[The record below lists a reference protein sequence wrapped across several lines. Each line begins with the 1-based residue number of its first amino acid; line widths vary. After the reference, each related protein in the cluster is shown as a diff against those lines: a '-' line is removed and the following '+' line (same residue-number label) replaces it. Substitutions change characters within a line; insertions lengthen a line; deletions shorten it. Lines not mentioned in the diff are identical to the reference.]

1 MDIISIYYDSMNKEI
16 KQRLKWIE
24 LYEETNNAGL
34 VCRRCGISRPTLRK
48 WYKRYKEK
56 GLDGLQDVS
65 RRPHNSPN
73 TKIDNRIE
81 EWNLSLRKDRKLGAR
96 RIQNELLREHNFN
109 LSLASI
115 HKVLTKHEVK
125 PVVFQRKKKDFIR
138 YQRPI
143 PGDRVQ
149 MDTCKI
155 APGIYQYTSV
165 DDCSRYRVLDVFKR
179 RTAANTLA
187 FIDKVIEEMPFPI
200 QRVQTDRGMEFF
212 AEKVQLKL
220 MEHGIKFRP
229 NKPSSPHLNGKVE
242 RSQRADKEEFYST
255 VNLDLEELK
264 NKTLPEWRH
273 YYNWQRA
280 HGSFKGKTPMDIVC
294 ERLEQTPLWEDVH
307 ANYETEKERIQLSN
321 YQRDLQLRKMK

>member
-1 MDIISIYYDSMNKEI
+1 MEF
-16 KQRLKWIE
+16 
-24 LYEETNNAGL
+24 
-34 VCRRCGISRPTLRK
+34 LRK
-48 WYKRYKEK
+48 WYKRYTEK

-65 RRPHNSPN
+65 RRPHSSPN
-73 TKIDNRIE
+73 TKIDNQIE
-81 EWNLSLRKDRKLGAR
+81 DWILKLRKDRKLGAR
-96 RIQNELLREHNFN
+96 RIQNELLREHNFQ

-125 PVVFQRKKKDFIR
+125 PIVFQRKKKDFIR

-155 APGIYQYTSV
+155 APGIYQYTAV

-179 RTAANTLA
+179 RTAANTIT

-200 QRVQTDRGMEFF
+200 QRVQTDRGTEFF

-229 NKPSSPHLNGKVE
+229 NKPG
-242 RSQRADKEEFYST
+242 
-255 VNLDLEELK
+255 
-264 NKTLPEWRH
+264 
-273 YYNWQRA
+273 
-280 HGSFKGKTPMDIVC
+280 
-294 ERLEQTPLWEDVH
+294 
-307 ANYETEKERIQLSN
+307 
-321 YQRDLQLRKMK
+321 